1 MTVILLRH
9 GRSTSN
15 TAHTLAGRSEGVD
28 LDDKGR
34 EQAQALVARLGAL
47 PIQAIVRSPLLRC
60 ERTVEPL
67 AAALGLEPMVDER
80 ISEVDYGSWTG
91 RKIGDLVKEPL
102 WAVVQQQPSAA
113 VFPGGEGL
121 AQVQARAVAA
131 VREHDRRL
139 AEQHEGDVL
148 WVACTHGD
156 VIKSVVADALGT
168 HLDSF
173 QRITA
178 DPASMSV
185 IRYTALRPFVIH
197 VNHTGAALDRR
208 TAGQAAEGRRRGRR
222 TARCRPMTLWSAAP
236 PTDGSPRNYGRRC
249 RYRYFGRCHV
259 PRNSRLP
266 LTRPLRGRDCRAAR
280 QPHLLPAGRPRQAR
294 GVGDAGEATGGGARR
309 ADRRAAAGDQPPLR
323 HPDPARDRRHRRPEP
338 VGHARRRRV
347 PGRAPWVWAGI
358 PRRRRSSSNCSRCP
372 RPSSTR
378 RWCSTTP
385 RTGPTRCGSS

>member
-15 TAHTLAGRSEGVD
+15 TKHTLAGRTDGVD

-34 EQAQALVARLGAL
+34 EQAQKLVERLAGL
-47 PIQAIVRSPLLRC
+47 PIRAIVRSPLLRC
-60 ERTVEPL
+60 RRTVEPL
-67 AAALGLEPMVDER
+67 AAALGLDPVVDER

-121 AQVQARAVAA
+121 AHVQSRAVAA

-139 AEQHEGDVL
+139 GEQHKGDAL

-156 VIKSVVADALGT
+156 VIKAVVADALGT

-197 VNHTGAALDRR
+197 VNHTGDAL
-208 TAGQAAEGRRRGRR
+208 TAG
-222 TARCRPMTLWSAAP
+222 
-236 PTDGSPRNYGRRC
+236 
-249 RYRYFGRCHV
+249 
-259 PRNSRLP
+259 
-266 LTRPLRGRDCRAAR
+266 
-280 QPHLLPAGRPRQAR
+280 LLAKPAKA
-294 GVGDAGEATGGGARR
+294 DGEADNKDGEVPPDDAVVGGSTG
-309 ADRRAAAGDQPPLR
+309 
-323 HPDPARDRRHRRPEP
+323 
-338 VGHARRRRV
+338 
-347 PGRAPWVWAGI
+347 
-358 PRRRRSSSNCSRCP
+358 
-372 RPSSTR
+372 
-378 RWCSTTP
+378 
-385 RTGPTRCGSS
+385 